1 MANEVRN
8 LAAKSSDFAKYTTDI
23 IKNSATAIDTGVKV
37 ANETSVSMNDI
48 AEMSQEITGI
58 TDKLLVS
65 VESEMVALENIAYA
79 VEAISNIA
87 SKNLQVSKDSTNSVD
102 ELTQQALALQKM
114 VEEFHTKM

>member
-1 MANEVRN
+1 MWQ
-8 LAAKSSDFAKYTTDI
+8 YTTDI

>member
-1 MANEVRN
+1 
-8 LAAKSSDFAKYTTDI
+8 
-23 IKNSATAIDTGVKV
+23 
-37 ANETSVSMNDI
+37 MNDI